1 MSATGAHARSERTQL
16 YWQSRAW
23 RLIRKTVPRGSSIG
37 STFYLIPVGL
47 TATWIIAVFFG
58 MSLLFLMPRS
68 AQLASSS
75 SPESTSSSA
84 ASAETSRSIQSTSSP
99 EQLSAAPAPRLP
111 LSGSPQQ
118 PGDGAA
124 PQLGGPSGQNPAL
137 LGLSVMPAE
146 PTAAHAVN
154 AGRDQAASVEPAIA
168 FAPIGDKASKPSPEH
183 RAHMATGPR
192 SPAQPHASS
201 RRRPGQKP
209 ASSLTPPTLT
219 PRTLTP
225 PTHPPL
231 QAIQDVLQKHSRV
244 VR

>member
-1 MSATGAHARSERTQL
+1 MSATGAHAQSERTQL

-23 RLIRKTVPRGSSIG
+23 RLIRKTVPLGSSIG

-75 SPESTSSSA
+75 SPESTSSGA

-146 PTAAHAVN
+146 PTAAHASTRV
-154 AGRDQAASVEPAIA
+154 GTRRLRSSQASRLRRSATRRQSPRRSIALTWQQARAVRRNRTRRLGGVPA
-168 FAPIGDKASKPSPEH
+168 
-183 RAHMATGPR
+183 R
-192 SPAQPHASS
+192 SPRA
-201 RRRPGQKP
+201 
-209 ASSLTPPTLT
+209 
-219 PRTLTP
+219 
-225 PTHPPL
+225 
-231 QAIQDVLQKHSRV
+231 V
-244 VR
+244 